1 MGKNVRTAL
10 TYKRC
15 WMSLSNTEVKN
26 EWRYTSSPPACLQ
39 DVHRSNFTFTLIA
52 P

>member
-10 TYKRC
+10 NYKRC
-15 WMSLSNTEVKN
+15 WMSLSNIEVKN